1 MYSSRVLDQYF
12 EEIGKET
19 LLSPEEE
26 ITLTRNARNG
36 DRESLER
43 LLKAN
48 LRFVVS
54 IAKKYQNHGISLEDL
69 ISEGNIGLIKAAK
82 RFDETRGFKFI
93 SYAVWWIRQSIL
105 QAISQQSRLVRLPL
119 NKVDVVTKMR
129 KIYQELE
136 KEYDREPTTAEI
148 AEAMELSKDE
158 IEDTI
163 MAAAKELS
171 MDGISGDEDEASL
184 LDVLPATNVID
195 PEDSLDEESL
205 HMEVEGALSVLS
217 KREADIIRSY
227 FGLDAEQAMTL
238 EQIGDEYNLTRER
251 IRQIKEKAL
260 SKLRHTSRT
269 RILKKYLGE

>member
-1 MYSSRVLDQYF
+1 
-12 EEIGKET
+12 
-19 LLSPEEE
+19 
-26 ITLTRNARNG
+26 
-36 DRESLER
+36 
-43 LLKAN
+43 
-48 LRFVVS
+48 
-54 IAKKYQNHGISLEDL
+54 
-69 ISEGNIGLIKAAK
+69 
-82 RFDETRGFKFI
+82 
-93 SYAVWWIRQSIL
+93 
-105 QAISQQSRLVRLPL
+105 
-119 NKVDVVTKMR
+119 MR

>member
-26 ITLTRNARNG
+26 IALTRNARNG

-136 KEYDREPTTAEI
+136 KEFDREPTTAEI
-148 AEAMELSKDE
+148 AEAMELSKSE

-184 LDVLPATNVID
+184 LDVLPSTNVID
-195 PEDSLDEESL
+195 PEDSLNEESL

-227 FGLDAEQAMTL
+227 FGLDSEQAMTL